1 MAVQNYEW
9 DYQATREGNRVSRRE
24 ENPEV
29 NSLLEEYGLGVS
41 TDVLMDVNHVT
52 LNVQSQAG
60 GVFGALMG
68 QPFNLPTH
76 ILVNNSSMN
85 KETSI
90 TNRLTAILY
99 LWGTAVDL
107 NDAKLK
113 EKGLEVK
120 TLMSTSDKAWSIP
133 KDSPLSQTSF
143 EPAAKGKAY
152 PLMVWAKGQFP
163 DAFAGKER
171 PAWPKPQQQPGM
183 PPEPE
188 TPDNEPAAAAVTPAP
203 GQLVLMGC
211 SQMFRKNFL
220 QAANLDLFLN
230 CVDAVTLSENL
241 VNVRGTKPI
250 DRVIDKPSKQQR
262 ALWQLANYGLAN
274 IIIAGIGIA
283 FFVMR
288 RRARNAY
295 TVAQVRAVNGEE

>member
-1 MAVQNYEW
+1 
-9 DYQATREGNRVSRRE
+9 
-24 ENPEV
+24 
-29 NSLLEEYGLGVS
+29 
-41 TDVLMDVNHVT
+41 
-52 LNVQSQAG
+52 
-60 GVFGALMG
+60 
-68 QPFNLPTH
+68 
-76 ILVNNSSMN
+76 
-85 KETSI
+85 
-90 TNRLTAILY
+90 
-99 LWGTAVDL
+99 
-107 NDAKLK
+107 
-113 EKGLEVK
+113 
-120 TLMSTSDKAWSIP
+120 
-133 KDSPLSQTSF
+133 
-143 EPAAKGKAY
+143 
-152 PLMVWAKGQFP
+152 
-163 DAFAGKER
+163 
-171 PAWPKPQQQPGM
+171 M